1 MIRTFLAALALAT
14 LPAAGSSESFPEA
27 DAIVS
32 VGGPITE
39 IIYALG
45 EQDRLVARDTTSVF
59 PIDALMLPDVGYMR
73 RLSAEGVLSVAP
85 DLIIARSTSGP
96 VEALDQLR
104 EAAVPVVFVEDG
116 FSAEAVVASVETVGR
131 AIGAEDAAGELASK
145 LSVELAQLAE
155 VTGAMGESPRVLFV
169 LSTDNGR
176 LNASGRGTGA
186 NGIIELAGGTNVMA
200 DEFEGYRL
208 LNDEAVILAAPD
220 IVLMMDGRGN
230 HSGRAEE
237 VLSLPSLALTPAGVN
252 GAFVTVPGAALGF
265 GPRTPELALD
275 LHEKLAAVQENAK

>member
-1 MIRTFLAALALAT
+1 MIRTFLAALTLAT
-14 LPAAGSSESFPEA
+14 LPAAGSSDTFPEA

-45 EQDRLVARDTTSVF
+45 EEDRLVARDTTSVF
-59 PIDALMLPDVGYMR
+59 PIDALTLPDVGYMR

-116 FSAEAVVASVETVGR
+116 FSADAVVASVETVGR

-145 LSVELAQLAE
+145 LSVELAELAA
-155 VTGAMGESPRVLFV
+155 VTDAMDERPRVLFV

-176 LNASGRGTGA
+176 LNASGHGTGA
-186 NGIIELAGGTNVMA
+186 DGIIELAGGINVMA
-200 DEFEGYRL
+200 DEYEGYRL

-220 IVLMMDGRGN
+220 VVVMMDGRGN

-237 VLSLPSLALTPAGVN
+237 VLSLPSLVLTPAGVN

-265 GPRTPELALD
+265 GPRTPELALE
-275 LHEKLAAVQENAK
+275 LNKKLAAVQRQ